1 MKIYLDYVFFVNFL
15 FDFILLLGISIVLKR
30 NISKVR
36 LLLSSVIGGLSGFII
51 LFSLSSVSFFIL
63 KLILGLL
70 MIIICFSYKNIK
82 YTMNNFMHLI
92 ILSILLGGSLY
103 LLNIEISKTVFGN
116 SLMNRNIYIIILLI
130 VGFIITLIY
139 SKYISKSKKD
149 TIYKYKTIIYIKS
162 KPLKLI
168 GYLDTGNNLMYKNK
182 PVLILNKNIDIGLIK
197 KFIYVPCATIS
208 GTSVIKCF
216 LVKDVIVNNK
226 RFNNIY
232 IGISNDKFHLRD
244 ADIILNVNLWEDNY
258 EEIN

>member
-1 MKIYLDYVFFVNFL
+1 
-15 FDFILLLGISIVLKR
+15 
-30 NISKVR
+30 
-36 LLLSSVIGGLSGFII
+36 
-51 LFSLSSVSFFIL
+51 
-63 KLILGLL
+63 
-70 MIIICFSYKNIK
+70 
-82 YTMNNFMHLI
+82 
-92 ILSILLGGSLY
+92 
-103 LLNIEISKTVFGN
+103 
-116 SLMNRNIYIIILLI
+116 
-130 VGFIITLIY
+130 
-139 SKYISKSKKD
+139 
-149 TIYKYKTIIYIKS
+149 
-162 KPLKLI
+162 
-168 GYLDTGNNLMYKNK
+168 MYKNK